1 MNDINALLE
10 ILGSADL
17 GIGSLIVI
25 IVLALMVTI
34 VLCLPMVFV
43 PRSKQV
49 SGSTKVVWFII
60 TSIFSWLAYPAFLAL
75 TRKKGNADPQ
85 AGKPSG

>member
-1 MNDINALLE
+1 MNDINVLME
-10 ILGSADL
+10 ILRSAEL
-17 GIGSLIVI
+17 GVGTLIVI
-25 IVLALMVTI
+25 IVLVLIVTI

-43 PRSKQV
+43 LRSRRV
-49 SGSTKVVWFII
+49 SGGTKVMWFVL

-85 AGKPSG
+85 ARKTSG

>member
-10 ILGSADL
+10 ILGSAEV

-25 IVLALMVTI
+25 IVLVLIMTI

-43 PRSKQV
+43 LRSKRV
-49 SGSTKVVWFII
+49 SGGTKVMWFIL
-60 TSIFSWLAYPAFLAL
+60 TSIFSWLAYPPFLVL
-75 TRKKGNADPQ
+75 TRKKGNADSQ
-85 AGKPSG
+85 AGKSSG